1 MKAKH
6 FLTIIIAVITLFAL
20 CMISCGAENEQPT
33 FDKKTFVE
41 IYDCFW
47 YGTRYI
53 YDVNSHQH
61 YGDMFDFDTD
71 SNGIPYADGKK
82 FTYICYENTDISGY
96 YDYALDRFMKC
107 MTPELAKR
115 MAEDYH
121 VPGGPDVE
129 LIRRGSDGTW
139 YKLFLVQPRLH
150 VFSIDGISV
159 NGNEAQVK
167 CNVDVGVIDL
177 ERMDTRPYP
186 YDKSIRMD
194 ATVELVYTEDGW
206 RISGGDVFDYIL
218 NYAAT
223 SPETGDSDGM
233 RAAAL
238 AATASVAAV
247 IPAVILTVSR
257 RRRRVS

>member
-1 MKAKH
+1 MKK
-6 FLTIIIAVITLFAL
+6 IIVLIAVISIVSLFCFSAGASESSVPELSEDVFKGLMRKVSYSTDLLYNLNTL
-20 CMISCGAENEQPT
+20 QTVYPT
-33 FDKKTFVE
+33 VLFG
-41 IYDCFW
+41 Y
-47 YGTRYI
+47 
-53 YDVNSHQH
+53 
-61 YGDMFDFDTD
+61 D
-71 SNGIPYADGKK
+71 SNGVAYADGKCYY
-82 FTYICYENTDISGY
+82 YI
-96 YDYALDRFMKC
+96 DYGNMDLSEWRAEAFEELKECVTRSLAEK
-107 MTPELAKR
+107 MT
-115 MAEDYH
+115 EDFH

-167 CNVDVGVIDL
+167 CNVNVGVIDL

-194 ATVELVYTEDGW
+194 ATVDLVYTEDGW

-223 SPETGDSDGM
+223 SPETGDSKGT
-233 RAAAL
+233 RAAIL
-238 AATASVAAV
+238 AATAAVAAV
-247 IPAVILTVSR
+247 LPAVILTVSR
-257 RRRRVS
+257 RRKITG

>member
-129 LIRRGSDGTW
+129 LIRRGSDGKW
-139 YKLFLVQPRLH
+139 YRLSLLTICPCFERDITEI
-150 VFSIDGISV
+150 VVDGT
-159 NGNEAQVK
+159 NARVK
-167 CNVDVGVIDL
+167 FIGEFTALDL
-177 ERMDTRPYP
+177 MADNAAHSQYITDEW
-186 YDKSIRMD
+186 
-194 ATVELVYTEDGW
+194 TVELVYTEDGW
-206 RISGGDVFDYIL
+206 KMSGGNVFDFTRD
-218 NYAAT
+218 YAAT
-223 SPETGDSDGM
+223 SPYTSDENGTC
-233 RAAAL
+233 AAAL
-238 AATASVAAV
+238 AATAAVAAV
-247 IPAVILTVSR
+247 LPAVILTVSR
-257 RRRRVS
+257 RRRRAL

>member
-82 FTYICYENTDISGY
+82 FTYRCYENTDISGY
-96 YDYALDRFMKC
+96 YEYALDRFMKC

-167 CNVDVGVIDL
+167 CNVNVGVIDL

-223 SPETGDSDGM
+223 SPETGDSDGT
-233 RAAAL
+233 RAAIL
-238 AATASVAAV
+238 AATAAVAAV
-247 IPAVILTVSR
+247 VPAVIFTVSR
-257 RRRRVS
+257 RRKITG